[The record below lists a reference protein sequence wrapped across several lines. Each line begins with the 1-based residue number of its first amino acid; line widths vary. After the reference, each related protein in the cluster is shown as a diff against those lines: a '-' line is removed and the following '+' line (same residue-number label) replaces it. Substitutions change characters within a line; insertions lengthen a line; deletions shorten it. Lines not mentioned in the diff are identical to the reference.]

1 MKRLLA
7 AGFVAALLG
16 PIVAALLRR
25 RNREPAPRPLDVVC
39 GVCYRDLHEGD
50 AFELKV
56 FDDELGA
63 TGEGFGDGGT
73 YMTGYFC
80 GQHRPPR
87 SVPSLG

>member
-7 AGFVAALLG
+7 GVFAAALLG
-16 PIVAALLRR
+16 PIVAVLLRR
-25 RNREPAPRPLDVVC
+25 RGRPPASRQLDVVC
-39 GVCYRDLHEGD
+39 GVCFRGLHEGD

-56 FDDELGA
+56 FDDELGYA
-63 TGEGFGDGGT
+63 DLEGVGGT

-80 GQHRPPR
+80 GQHRPPG